1 MNGGYIYIPLYCIYT
16 NTRRKGVDFHIH
28 SHTCVQDLSRIHTYS
43 HVHIRV
49 YIEERCT
56 YSHDEFDSRSIRTTV
71 RTVMRPSSILACIN
85 CEIQSKHKHICCY
98 TFRKHAL
105 VSLKGNRNGS
115 LHLVDYDGSRPREER
130 PGPRSREV
138 KKEEEKEQ
146 GEKQGEK
153 ERNRKRIKNAKEM
166 SGKEMGDN
174 RSEGKIEIEPTCK
187 IKSEKKGLVEE

>member
-1 MNGGYIYIPLYCIYT
+1 MRARLVSHSYVF
-16 NTRRKGVDFHIH
+16 TRIH
-28 SHTCVQDLSRIHTYS
+28 SRLYWGEMYIFARRVRFAKHTNY
-43 HVHIRV
+43 
-49 YIEERCT
+49 
-56 YSHDEFDSRSIRTTV
+56 V
-71 RTVMRPSSILACIN
+71 RRVMRPSSILACIN
-85 CEIQSKHKHICCY
+85 RGIQSKHKHVCCY

-146 GEKQGEK
+146 EKQGEK
-153 ERNRKRIKNAKEM
+153 ERNRERIKNAKEM

-187 IKSEKKGLVEE
+187 IKSEKKGLIEEQRERGSGLIF